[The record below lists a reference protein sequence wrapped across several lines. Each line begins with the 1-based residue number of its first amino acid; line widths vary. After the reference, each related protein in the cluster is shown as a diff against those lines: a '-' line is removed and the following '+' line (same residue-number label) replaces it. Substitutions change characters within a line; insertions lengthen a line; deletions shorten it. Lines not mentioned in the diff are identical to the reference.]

1 MSNKNAS
8 PYESIRKDL
17 SAGSPYQNDGPERMS
32 EMRYTGYSKK
42 RFASTVTPGA
52 DRTWNDPMG
61 RMTMRIK
68 QWIKWDMFG
77 GEERR
82 LCPPADADVV
92 ISLLPDGRHAPV
104 LDLDLPHR
112 LVPSTTEGH
121 SHLYLDVPMSWRQ
134 YKRLLKALAK
144 AGVLEQGYVEASL
157 YRRHT
162 AARMPWVK
170 KAAPQA

>member
-1 MSNKNAS
+1 MSN
-8 PYESIRKDL
+8 YGSIRQDL
-17 SAGSPYQNDGPERMS
+17 FAGSPHKKPGPKRMS
-32 EMRYTGYSKK
+32 KMSYTEYSKK
-42 RFASTVTPGA
+42 RFASTVTGA

-61 RMTMRIK
+61 RITMRIR
-68 QWIKWDMFG
+68 QWSRRDMFGAGSG
-77 GEERR
+77 GEERK
-82 LCPPADADVV
+82 LCPPADADLV

-162 AARMPWVK
+162 AVRMPWVK